1 MNPFQFI
8 NKFAVALIALL
19 VVFSSCKKNKAAAS
33 YKVVVLGNSITYAPA
48 NPSIGWTGN
57 WGMAASALDSDY
69 VHILTRRLK
78 SGNAANELMSK
89 NIAAFENEFDTYNI
103 PANLQTYHDFKP
115 DLLILRIGEN
125 VTRKADSVL
134 FAQKY
139 VELLNYFRS
148 ANPNVKILAVG
159 SAWPEREMSDKVLQ
173 KNSDYVS
180 LAALHADLSFF
191 AFGLFTDPGVQSH
204 PSNKGMRYISDR
216 IWEGAVRLIP
226 ELEEKNSIKS

>member
-1 MNPFQFI
+1 M
-8 NKFAVALIALL
+8 NKFAVALIALII
-19 VVFSSCKKNKAAAS
+19 VFSSCKKNKPGPS
-33 YKVVVLGNSITYAPA
+33 YRVVVLGNSITYAPA
-48 NPSIGWTGN
+48 NPSIGWNGN

-78 SGNAANELMSK
+78 ASNAANELMSK
-89 NIAAFENEFDTYNI
+89 NIAAFESEFDTYNI
-103 PANLQTYHDFKP
+103 AANLQTYRDFKP

-125 VTRKADSVL
+125 VTRKTDSVL

-148 ANPNVKILAVG
+148 ANANIKILAVG
-159 SAWPEREMSDKVLQ
+159 SVWPEREMSDKVLK

-180 LAALHADLSFF
+180 LAAMHAELSFF

-216 IWEGAVRLIP
+216 IWDGAVQLIP
-226 ELEEKNSIKS
+226 DL

>member
-1 MNPFQFI
+1 MD
-8 NKFAVALIALL
+8 KFAVALIALII
-19 VVFSSCKKNKAAAS
+19 VFSSCKKNKPAPS
-33 YKVVVLGNSITYAPA
+33 YRVVVLGNSITYAPA
-48 NPSIGWTGN
+48 NPSIGWNSN

-78 SGNAANELMSK
+78 SGNASNELMSK
-89 NIAAFENEFDTYNI
+89 NIAAFESEFDTYNI
-103 PANLQTYHDFKP
+103 AANLQTYRDFKP

-125 VTRKADSVL
+125 VTRKTDSVL

-148 ANPNVKILAVG
+148 ANPDIKILAVG
-159 SAWPEREMSDKVLQ
+159 SVWPEREMSDKVLK
-173 KNSDYVS
+173 KNSYYVS
-180 LAALHADLSFF
+180 LAAMHTELSFF

-216 IWEGAVRLIP
+216 IWDGAVQLIP
-226 ELEEKNSIKS
+226 DL

>member
-1 MNPFQFI
+1 MNR
-8 NKFAVALIALL
+8 FAVALIALIII
-19 VVFSSCKKNKAAAS
+19 FSSCKKNRPAPA
-33 YKVVVLGNSITYAPA
+33 YRVVVLGNSITYSPA
-48 NPSIGWTGN
+48 NPSIGWNGN

-69 VHILTRRLK
+69 VHIFTRRLK
-78 SGNAANELMSK
+78 SGNAASELMSK
-89 NIAAFENEFDTYNI
+89 NIAAFESEFDTYNI
-103 PANLQTYHDFKP
+103 AANLQTYRDFKP

-134 FAQKY
+134 FEQKY

-148 ANPNVKILAVG
+148 ANPDIKILAVG
-159 SAWPEREMSDKVLQ
+159 SVWPEREMSDKVL
-173 KNSDYVS
+173 KRNSDYVS
-180 LAALHADLSFF
+180 LAPIHAELSFF

-226 ELEEKNSIKS
+226 DL